1 MYLKLLHAI
10 GRSTHI
16 YLFQRL
22 NNNSRMNVDIGLC
35 HVELKNI
42 ADEEVEM
49 TSQATMAS
57 IIDSETI
64 STFFTSNSN
73 NPCY

>member
-1 MYLKLLHAI
+1 
-10 GRSTHI
+10 
-16 YLFQRL
+16 
-22 NNNSRMNVDIGLC
+22 MNVDIGLC